1 MIQDFEKDGCKYSIG
16 ELEQVQSVHGYWC
29 TKHEW
34 NKNFQDFIFSARTF
48 IPAFGFPKTRQR
60 IIDCFTYGTGFVY
73 LREKQA
79 RREKWLDSPQY
90 QEWLK
95 DRAMDRAMEA

>member
-1 MIQDFEKDGCKYSIG
+1 MIQDFEKDGCKFVIG
-16 ELEQVQSVHGYWC
+16 EIEQEQGVHGQWC
-29 TKHEW
+29 SKFEW
-34 NKNFQDFIFSARTF
+34 DKDKKAFMLYTSTF

-60 IIDCFTYGTGFVY
+60 IVDCFTYGTGFVY

-90 QEWLK
+90 QEWIESRK
-95 DRAMDRAMEA
+95 VVNA